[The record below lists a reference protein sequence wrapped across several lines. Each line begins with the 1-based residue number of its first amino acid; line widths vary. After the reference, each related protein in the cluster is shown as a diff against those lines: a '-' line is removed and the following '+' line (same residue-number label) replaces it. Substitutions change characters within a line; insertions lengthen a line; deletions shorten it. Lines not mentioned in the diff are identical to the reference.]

1 MARVVLN
8 SVSLAGDSSPI
19 LQSIDLTFDPGSIH
33 LILGRNGSGKS
44 MLLRVSAG
52 LRRPKTGRVSLH
64 TAAGTVTGRSKIM
77 QHTAFAF
84 QHAATQ
90 LLESTVIEDLR
101 SCAACQASLDHA
113 IDTMQLQHLL
123 TRDPATLSGGEQR
136 RAALGGVLATRGA
149 VVLMDE
155 PFAGLDYLLELALLQ
170 ALLAERDR
178 GAAVVVSAHDARDVI
193 AHCDRV
199 TILAGGSV
207 AWTGDASDLDDATL
221 IAAGLRPLASDTA
234 GSVRR

>member
-8 SVSLAGDSSPI
+8 SVSLAGDSGPI
-19 LQSIDLTFDPGSIH
+19 LQSVDLTFDSGNIH

-44 MLLRVSAG
+44 MLLRVAAG
-52 LRRPKTGRVSLH
+52 LRRPKTGTVSLH
-64 TAAGTVTGRSKIM
+64 TATGITTGRSTIM

-90 LLESTVIEDLR
+90 LLEATVIEDLR
-101 SCAACQASLDHA
+101 SCAACREALDSA

-136 RAALGGVLATRGA
+136 RAALGGVLATQGA

-155 PFAGLDYLLELALLQ
+155 PFAGLDYLLELSLLQ

-178 GAAVVVSAHDARDVI
+178 GAAVVVTAHDARDLI

-199 TILAGGSV
+199 TILADGQV
-207 AWTGDASDLDDATL
+207 AWTGAASDLNDATL
-221 IAAGLRPLASDTA
+221 VAAGLRPMAIDGA